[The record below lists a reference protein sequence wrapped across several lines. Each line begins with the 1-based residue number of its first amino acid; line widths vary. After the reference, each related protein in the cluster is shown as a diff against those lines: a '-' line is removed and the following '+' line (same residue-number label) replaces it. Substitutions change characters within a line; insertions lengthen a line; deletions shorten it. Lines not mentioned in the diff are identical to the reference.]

1 MPLELQTMT
10 GTRNL
15 LLIDENH
22 APAEAFREAVL
33 NTKDG
38 PFQFE
43 WVQTLTQSVER
54 LRGKAIWAV
63 FASLSL
69 SDNQGIDTIDKLLQV
84 APGLPILVMGGA
96 ADEDPSTEALR
107 RGAKNYLLSGHIS
120 THSFLRAIRNM
131 QSEKPR
137 KKFCSPKRSVPQ

>member
-1 MPLELQTMT
+1 MT
-10 GTRNL
+10 DIRKV
-15 LLIDENH
+15 LLIDENPAH
-22 APAEAFREAVL
+22 AEPFREAL
-33 NTKDG
+33 LKAKDG
-38 PFQFE
+38 PFQGE
-43 WVQTLTQSVER
+43 WVQTLAQSVRR
-54 LRGKAIWAV
+54 LCEKSVWAI

-69 SDNQGIDTIDKLLQV
+69 PDSQGLDTINKLVQA
-84 APGLPILVMGGA
+84 APGVPILVMGGA